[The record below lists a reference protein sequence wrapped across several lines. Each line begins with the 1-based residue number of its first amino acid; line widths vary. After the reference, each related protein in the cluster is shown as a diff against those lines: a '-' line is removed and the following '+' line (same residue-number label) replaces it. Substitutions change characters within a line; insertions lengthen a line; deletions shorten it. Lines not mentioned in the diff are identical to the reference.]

1 MIWRLLRRP
10 AAFRADRVFQFDAAF
25 GQRLAQ
31 QAFELGI
38 DAPQIGRGRALD
50 RRIEGGIETQRKRLF
65 GGSAHPTAIDRACRY

>member
-50 RRIEGGIETQRKRLF
+50 RRIEGDAAETPFWGERSPD
-65 GGSAHPTAIDRACRY
+65 GY